1 MDSQEFTTDF
11 NLQTKYLT
19 YIAGS
24 ISPTPHQSWVFLFP
38 IYISD
43 FSSINVLIYAEYI
56 QCTNVPTE
64 ILCNCYYSLIS
75 APQFLIPVLSENF
88 PYMKK
93 PTVFQVILKKF
104 FLLPFLLTAV
114 FTGFSEK
121 SIFHVI

>member
-1 MDSQEFTTDF
+1 M
-11 NLQTKYLT
+11 
-19 YIAGS
+19 
-24 ISPTPHQSWVFLFP
+24 
-38 IYISD
+38 
-43 FSSINVLIYAEYI
+43 YAQKFCVI
-56 QCTNVPTE
+56 
-64 ILCNCYYSLIS
+64 ICYCSLIS

>member
-1 MDSQEFTTDF
+1 MQ
-11 NLQTKYLT
+11 NT
-19 YIAGS
+19 YS
-24 ISPTPHQSWVFLFP
+24 VLN
-38 IYISD
+38 
-43 FSSINVLIYAEYI
+43 NV
-56 QCTNVPTE
+56 CTE
-64 ILCNCYYSLIS
+64 ILYNCYYSLIS